1 MTNVRYLSGFRGSSA
16 FILLTK
22 TKNIFV
28 TDFRYKD
35 EVEKEFAGW
44 DVLIDTSGRIKT
56 LKRLVGSLGLRS
68 LAFESSIS
76 YDFFR
81 HLSGCG
87 VRLVPL
93 GNMVEHIRAEKDHAE
108 ITSIKEAI
116 RRAEAAFGEVRPL
129 IKAGKRERYIALLLE
144 EKLKK
149 RGCSGIPF
157 DIIVASGVNAARP
170 HAQATEKKL
179 AAGDLVVIDW
189 GGEADGYLS
198 DMTRTLLLKGREGMA
213 LAKKKE
219 IYMAVLKANRK
230 AIGAVRAGIEAKVID
245 TAARDIIKKAGYDK
259 CFGHGTGHGVGLEV
273 HEFPPI
279 SWTKKDVI
287 RENMVFT
294 IEPGIYIGGLGGVRI
309 EDMVLARQCGHEV
322 LTKLPRKLE
331 II

>member
-1 MTNVRYLSGFRGSSA
+1 MRYLSGFSGSSA

-35 EVEKEFAGW
+35 EAEKEFPGW

-56 LKRLVGSLGLRS
+56 LKRLVSSLGLRS

-93 GNMVEHIRAEKDHAE
+93 GNMVEQIRAEKDYSE
-108 ITSIKEAI
+108 ITSIKEAV
-116 RRAEAAFGEVRPL
+116 RRAETAFSEVRPL
-129 IKAGKRERYIALLLE
+129 IKAGKRERHIALLLE

-149 RGCSGIPF
+149 KGCSRIPF
-157 DIIVASGVNAARP
+157 DIIVASGGNASRP

-179 AAGDLVVIDW
+179 AAGDLVIIDW

-198 DMTRTLLLKGREGMA
+198 DMTRTLLLKGREGA
-213 LAKKKE
+213 SQAREKE

-230 AIGAVRAGIEAKVID
+230 ALAAVRAGIEAKVID
-245 TAARDIIKKAGYDK
+245 AAARDVIKRAGYDK
-259 CFGHGTGHGVGLEV
+259 YFGHGTGHGVGLEI
-273 HEFPPI
+273 HEFPPV
-279 SWTKKDVI
+279 SWTKNDII

-294 IEPGIYIGGLGGVRI
+294 IEPGVYIGGLGGVRI
-309 EDMVLARQCGHEV
+309 EDMVLVRQCGREV
-322 LTKLPRKLE
+322 LTKLPRELE